1 MHSQKYRDPE
11 CFRRQKVLTL
21 GNASSGLD
29 ISIEI
34 ASVADRVFLSQG
46 RRKLPSTMAI
56 PDKLRLVGRTC
67 CVQEDGSVLLDDGST
82 LQVDAIVLCMGYK
95 YNFPFLSREC
105 GISIED
111 HRVLNLYRHLFNI
124 RYPSMVFIGL
134 NFEVV
139 PVLNFEMQMKLVSAV
154 FSGSVQLPAKE
165 DMIEFEEKYYKT
177 MICNGRL
184 PKDFHRLGR
193 QQWQYNR
200 DLAEFGKFQA
210 QEQIIEDIYEGLR
223 PIRLKEPMKFRD
235 YKIDIVDRAK
245 SIFNL
250 T

>member
-1 MHSQKYRDPE
+1 M
-11 CFRRQKVLTL
+11 
-21 GNASSGLD
+21 
-29 ISIEI
+29 
-34 ASVADRVFLSQG
+34 FLSQG
-46 RRKLPSTMAI
+46 RKKLSSTVAI
-56 PDKLRLVGRTC
+56 PDNLGLIGRTC

-82 LQVDAIVLCMGYK
+82 LQVDAIVLCMGYH
-95 YNFPFLSREC
+95 YNCPFLSREC
-105 GISIED
+105 GVSIED
-111 HRVLNLYRHLFNI
+111 HRMLNLYRHLFNI
-124 RYPSMVFIGL
+124 RCPSMVFIGL

-177 MICNGRL
+177 VINNGQL
-184 PKDFHRLGR
+184 PKDFHRLGH

-200 DLAEFGKFQA
+200 DLAELGKFKA
-210 QEQIIEDIYEGLR
+210 QEQIIEDIFMGLR
-223 PIRLKEPMKFRD
+223 PIRLNEPMTFRD